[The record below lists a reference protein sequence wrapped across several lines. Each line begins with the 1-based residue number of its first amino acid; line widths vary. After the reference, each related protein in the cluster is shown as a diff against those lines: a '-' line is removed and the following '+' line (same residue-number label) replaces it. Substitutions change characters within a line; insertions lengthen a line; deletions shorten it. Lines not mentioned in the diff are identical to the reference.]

1 MLLVISHG
9 RKIVHFG
16 CALVENG
23 KEFSFI
29 WVLEQLVEFGERQNP
44 RLLWKKKLKKMAKAI
59 KAIFLKT

>member
-1 MLLVISHG
+1 
-9 RKIVHFG
+9 VHFG